1 MSLKQIDNKL
11 KTFTTNKEKLQ
22 QLGHEIAMM
31 VFRHAA
37 PTEIPDC
44 VGSGD
49 CSRIL
54 ALANAMPKSWMVQ
67 LDAWVKQFSPM
78 RFSVSNGKYG
88 YDSKYK
94 LLETKAEKLEWWNI
108 EGANSTPFYDLD
120 EPDQEI
126 VLMDDEKL
134 LGFVLSLSKR
144 IAKSVKDG
152 KVAPDAI
159 PTATAL
165 VDALSHINA
174 AELKTPV
181 NDDKPATPPVEV
193 AA

>member
-1 MSLKQIDNKL
+1 
-11 KTFTTNKEKLQ
+11 
-22 QLGHEIAMM
+22 MM

-67 LDAWVKQFSPM
+67 LDAWAKQFSPM

-88 YDSKYK
+88 YDPKYK
-94 LLETKAEKLEWWNI
+94 LLETKEEKLEWWDI
-108 EGANSTPFYDLD
+108 EGANSTPFYDLA

-126 VLMDDEKL
+126 ALMDDAKL
-134 LGFVLSLSKR
+134 IGFVIALSKR
-144 IAKSVKDG
+144 IDKSVKDG
-152 KVAPDAI
+152 KVSPDAI

-174 AELKTPV
+174 AELKKPAV
-181 NDDKPATPPVEV
+181 NDDNEPAAPPVEV